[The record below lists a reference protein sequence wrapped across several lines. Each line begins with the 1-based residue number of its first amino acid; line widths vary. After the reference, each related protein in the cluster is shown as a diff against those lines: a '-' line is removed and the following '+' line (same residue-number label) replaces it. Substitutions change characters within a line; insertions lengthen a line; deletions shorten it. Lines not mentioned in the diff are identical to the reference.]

1 MAQASAAAKTAGG
14 AAPARGAA
22 PSGMPGMPGQNDPST
37 KNAKQFVALLVKH
50 EYLNGFKL
58 PDMPA

>member
-1 MAQASAAAKTAGG
+1 M
-14 AAPARGAA
+14 PV
-22 PSGMPGMPGQNDPST
+22 MPGYEDPSA
-37 KNAKQFVALLVKH
+37 KNVKEFVASLVKH